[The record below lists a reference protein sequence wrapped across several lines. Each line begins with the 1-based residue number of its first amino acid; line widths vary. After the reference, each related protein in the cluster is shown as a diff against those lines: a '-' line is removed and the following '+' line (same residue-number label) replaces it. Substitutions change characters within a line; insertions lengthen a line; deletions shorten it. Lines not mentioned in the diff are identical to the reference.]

1 MWNKRNFEKQSII
14 SIFKWSVGGI
24 MKEKYLKQIF
34 ILVIASFLIGCT
46 SNSTNKV
53 QKQNNTFNVSN
64 SKIVNAGI
72 DLKVGTLNINSSN
85 NHNISSKITFSRS
98 EWKPIIEDTKNSD
111 SEHINISQP
120 DMNNI
125 SKGKNDVNKWN
136 LSFSENV
143 PVNMTIKTKV
153 GDVTA
158 DLRKVQLNKLD
169 IDMKTGKL
177 YLDISGDY
185 KKNLNMNLNCGVGET
200 TIYFPENIG
209 VKVKIKKHF
218 IAKAIDS
225 TWFTNNGDEYTNSKY
240 GKTNVTIYA
249 TVNANVGK
257 INLKT
262 SK

>member
-1 MWNKRNFEKQSII
+1 VKR
-14 SIFKWSVGGI
+14 
-24 MKEKYLKQIF
+24 KYLKQIL
-34 ILVIASFLIGCT
+34 ILVISSFLIGCT
-46 SNSTNKV
+46 SNGANKV

-64 SKIVNAGI
+64 SKIVNAGL
-72 DLKVGTLNINSSN
+72 DLKVGNLNINSSN
-85 NHNISSKITFSRS
+85 SNNISSKITFSKP
-98 EWKPIIEDTKNSD
+98 EWKPNIENTKHSNSED
-111 SEHINISQP
+111 INISQP
-120 DMNNI
+120 NMGNINKSNNDI
-125 SKGKNDVNKWN
+125 NKWN

-143 PVNMTIKTKV
+143 PTNMTIKTKAC
-153 GDVTA
+153 DVTA

-169 IDMKTGKL
+169 IDMGTGKL
-177 YLDISGDY
+177 SLDISGNY
-185 KKNLNMNLNCGVGET
+185 KTNLNVNLNCGVGET

-218 IAKAIDS
+218 IAKVIDS
-225 TWFTNNGDEYTNSKY
+225 TWFTNNGDEYTNSNY